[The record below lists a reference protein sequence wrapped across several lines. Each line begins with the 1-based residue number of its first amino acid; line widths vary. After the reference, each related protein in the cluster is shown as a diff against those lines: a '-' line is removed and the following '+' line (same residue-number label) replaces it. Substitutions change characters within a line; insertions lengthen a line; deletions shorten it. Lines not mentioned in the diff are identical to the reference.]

1 MSSRPSSVY
10 FPSLGSKISIFEQG
24 PGPTEKDTRKN
35 SPNKTDEIGRSTS
48 SSSVTECGK
57 R

>member
-1 MSSRPSSVY
+1 MTSRPSSVY